1 MRNGAG
7 WFFLA
12 VLICAAISLPQA
24 AESQPAATL
33 QPTRQAE
40 GVIKIVVNFARTLL
54 LARPASTLII
64 GSPAIAQA
72 TLSDDK
78 TVVLT
83 GRIAGSTNLIVI
95 GADGAEVANVIL
107 DVVPAGGRLVTV
119 DEGVARTTYSCAGRC
134 VPIETGGTDGSQQGS
149 PAPPPAEEADAPGA
163 DNP

>member
-7 WFFLA
+7 WFLLA
-12 VLICAAISLPQA
+12 VLICAAIGLPQA
-24 AESQPAATL
+24 AESQPATATL
-33 QPTRQAE
+33 QPTSQAD
-40 GVIKIVVNFARTLL
+40 GVVRIVVNFARTLL

-107 DVVPAGGRLVTV
+107 EVVPAGGRLVTV

-134 VPIETGGTDGSQQGS
+134 DPIETGGTAAPQS